1 MLSYHSVSI
10 MPSRSIL
17 IHISQVYILTSSDVP
32 HQSLGFGFGVCSCKL
47 CLPSIMYSHWFAFHI
62 SHNISHLVCMS
73 FDLHN
78 VGFKPCMLYVIS
90 FLSSVF
96 LYISIL
102 CLSSRHAH
110 HIPCVCIVWA
120 SFACLKSVL
129 TAFLC
134 RFKAPCLLRGLLLHA
149 LVQTPHRVGVSSGM
163 FLSVLEASSIGN
175 GVVCFWYKTG
185 WSVTCDMFS

>member
-1 MLSYHSVSI
+1 MWCCVEIWYAMSCYLIHILYSILSVSFYVYRGRVRSPGVMHMLYSI

-17 IHISQVYILTSSDVP
+17 IHISQVYILTSADVP

-62 SHNISHLVCMS
+62 SHNISHLVYMS

-96 LYISIL
+96 LYISVL
-102 CLSSRHAH
+102 CFSSRRAH
-110 HIPCVCIVWA
+110 HTPCVYI
-120 SFACLKSVL
+120 
-129 TAFLC
+129 
-134 RFKAPCLLRGLLLHA
+134 
-149 LVQTPHRVGVSSGM
+149 SSG
-163 FLSVLEASSIGN
+163 LPLLV
-175 GVVCFWYKTG
+175 
-185 WSVTCDMFS
+185 